1 MGIMAHEIGHTIG
14 LLHEM
19 SRNDRE
25 RWVTIKQAN
34 IKNGMMNNFEN
45 TSFADQSTF
54 FDFLSLMMYGS
65 YAFSTNGE
73 LTIEPHDLR
82 LVNFMGQR
90 MGFSELDIEL
100 IGNLYGCLDSIT
112 PTTRNKHI
120 SQAYLSAG
128 GINTGFTG
136 K

>member
-1 MGIMAHEIGHTIG
+1 MSNFKNSSTADTGTI
-14 LLHEM
+14 
-19 SRNDRE
+19 
-25 RWVTIKQAN
+25 
-34 IKNGMMNNFEN
+34 
-45 TSFADQSTF
+45 

-100 IGNLYGCLDSIT
+100 IGNTYGCVDSIT
-112 PTTRNKHI
+112 PTTRNKHL
-120 SQAYLSAG
+120 SQAYLSAQ

-136 K
+136 TCADQSVTGYVRDDESPMPCTE